1 MHYIKAI
8 SPSLIV
14 HYLKIDPDNK
24 EEVEILDKLI
34 DKKWE
39 IKKSEENRVH
49 ISIKYL
55 YEKLL

>member
-8 SPSLIV
+8 SPSLVI
-14 HYLKIDPDNK
+14 HYLKMDPDNRDD
-24 EEVEILDKLI
+24 VRILDRLI

-39 IKKSEENRVH
+39 IKKSEETRIH
-49 ISIKYL
+49 IPIKSL